1 MSQKGLST
9 IFRQLAPD
17 QGDLFL
23 NPLPSSLPR
32 VLKNLILSG
41 LTHRQKCS
49 CILGILRYCRNAL
62 QHWGVAMDASSG
74 INKDTGKVNRFLSP
88 QRVTI
93 TVPSMTLKKLLKRS
107 LVEGR
112 SVSNLAAFLLEQA
125 LEWGSQD

>member
-1 MSQKGLST
+1 
-9 IFRQLAPD
+9 
-17 QGDLFL
+17 
-23 NPLPSSLPR
+23 
-32 VLKNLILSG
+32 
-41 LTHRQKCS
+41 
-49 CILGILRYCRNAL
+49 
-62 QHWGVAMDASSG
+62 MDASSG